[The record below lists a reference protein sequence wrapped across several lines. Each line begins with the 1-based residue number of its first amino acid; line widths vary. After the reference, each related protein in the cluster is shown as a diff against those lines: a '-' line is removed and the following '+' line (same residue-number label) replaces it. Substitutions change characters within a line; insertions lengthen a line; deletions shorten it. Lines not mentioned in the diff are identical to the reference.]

1 MKVIDW
7 SIFTVFHFFKKSVFV
22 NRGKKKVLSFVF
34 VLVLV
39 YECYSFCSFCFS
51 CFPFFF
57 VFAFRRFWSRAVGAL
72 RPRAVRAFLRR
83 VGFWQ
88 SWTFFLGKILWF
100 FIRDMVIVR
109 GA

>member
-57 VFAFRRFWSRAVGAL
+57 RFRFSSFLVARRWRASAARRARFFAQGWLLAILDHFFGQNPLVL
-72 RPRAVRAFLRR
+72 YPRHGNR
-83 VGFWQ
+83 
-88 SWTFFLGKILWF
+88 
-100 FIRDMVIVR
+100 
-109 GA
+109 